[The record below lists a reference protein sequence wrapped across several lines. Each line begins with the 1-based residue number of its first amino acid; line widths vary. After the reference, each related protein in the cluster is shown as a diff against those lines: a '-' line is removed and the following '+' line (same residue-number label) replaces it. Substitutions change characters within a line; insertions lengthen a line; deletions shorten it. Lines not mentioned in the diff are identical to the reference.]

1 LKFAN
6 QAETEKVKKR
16 WPHFMTLTIVSV
28 IVSSSALFPRAALS
42 ESNRDEQAVENT
54 YKAYVQAWKTK
65 DIAALQDLISDDYM
79 AVNFENRVSSK
90 KIEIATAKNDAAWD
104 AMKVDEIH
112 ARVFGASA
120 IASGFI
126 SAQGKKTDGA
136 PFSAKVRF
144 LAVLVKQNGQ
154 WQLAATQSSAVKV
167 PQHSPN

>member
-1 LKFAN
+1 M
-6 QAETEKVKKR
+6 KKR
-16 WPHFMTLTIVSV
+16 LPHFMMLTIVSM
-28 IVSSSALFPRAALS
+28 IASSPALLPPAALS
-42 ESNRDEQAVENT
+42 ESTRDEQAVENT

-90 KIEIATAKNDAAWD
+90 EIEITTAKNDAAWD
-104 AMKVDEIH
+104 AMNVDEIH

-136 PFSAKVRF
+136 PFTARVRF
-144 LAVLVKQNGQ
+144 LAVLVRQNGQ

-167 PQHSPN
+167 PQHNPN

>member
-1 LKFAN
+1 MSR
-6 QAETEKVKKR
+6 R
-16 WPHFMTLTIVSV
+16 WKTLTRRM
-28 IVSSSALFPRAALS
+28 FRPGRP
-42 ESNRDEQAVENT
+42 
-54 YKAYVQAWKTK
+54 K
-65 DIAALQDLISDDYM
+65 DIAALQNLISDDYL

-90 KIEIATAKNDAAWD
+90 EIEIATAKNDAAWD
-104 AMKVDEIH
+104 AMNVDEIH

-136 PFSAKVRF
+136 PFTAKVRF

-154 WQLAATQSSAVKV
+154 WQLAATQSSALKV

>member
-1 LKFAN
+1 
-6 QAETEKVKKR
+6 
-16 WPHFMTLTIVSV
+16 M
-28 IVSSSALFPRAALS
+28 
-42 ESNRDEQAVENT
+42 
-54 YKAYVQAWKTK
+54 
-65 DIAALQDLISDDYM
+65 ALQNLISNDYM

-90 KIEIATAKNDAAWD
+90 EIEIATAWD
-104 AMKVDEIH
+104 AMNVDEIH

-136 PFSAKVRF
+136 RFTAKVRF

-167 PQHSPN
+167 PQHSPNGDGAASAYFRPVPLFAAESRIANRGFAI